1 MPHLPK
7 GQRLRVSPHVLFM
20 ERTCNSPTRFPEAM
34 ASRNA
39 AFMGSH
45 LSPTW
50 ARGSKGGDDRASGS
64 RGKSQAGSLGV
75 QGGRCRK
82 APLIK
87 RDTDL
92 WHPAMA
98 PSTRTCRA
106 EIAAT

>member
-1 MPHLPK
+1 
-7 GQRLRVSPHVLFM
+7 M
-20 ERTCNSPTRFPEAM
+20 ERTCDSPTRFPEAM

-39 AFMGSH
+39 AFVGSH

-64 RGKSQAGSLGV
+64 KGRSQAGALGV
-75 QGGRCRK
+75 PGGRCRK

-87 RDTDL
+87 RDTDLRDTDL

-106 EIAAT
+106 ELQPHKFRVE